1 MDRDFLIGILIGA
14 VVGAGVGLL
23 YAPKPG
29 QEMRTQLIDTSK
41 HAAGR
46 ISKVAASVAGM
57 AGEVEDKL
65 RHAM

>member
-1 MDRDFLIGILIGA
+1 MNRDFLIGILIVA

-23 YAPKPG
+23 YAHKPG

-41 HAAGR
+41 QAAGR
-46 ISKVAASVAGM
+46 ISKAAASVAGM